1 MKAAGY
7 KNPDLSFELGLAL
20 INCGAT
26 KDGIANL
33 EEFVKTGPAGPNRNR
48 ANEVLERTLAKE
60 AETKKNAAKRAAAPN
75 ATAPPSPSPTAS
87 PSPAP
92 QLKLPFT
99 LSIVSGLGYNDN
111 VITIAKN
118 AALPA
123 GISQKNSFYNESG
136 LSLGRDWPLSHQSG
150 DVLLADKFSLL

>member
-75 ATAPPSPSPTAS
+75 ATAS

>member
-1 MKAAGY
+1 MA
-7 KNPDLSFELGLAL
+7 
-20 INCGAT
+20 
-26 KDGIANL
+26 GIANL

-60 AETKKNAAKRAAAPN
+60 AETKKNAAKKAAAPN
-75 ATAPPSPSPTAS
+75 ATAF

-123 GISQKNSFYNESG
+123 GISQKKF
-136 LSLGRDWPLSHQSG
+136 
-150 DVLLADKFSLL
+150 VL